1 MKFLQKIKNK
11 LLGTSLQRK
20 TQILILNTLV
30 GLFLISSTAILSLFG
45 LKHDYD
51 STFINQ
57 ERKLKQ
63 LIVIQNIYSNLLT
76 HYIRQ
81 EQTKQSVQELQ
92 SAWKVFDQISEV
104 DENYATKF
112 KDFYTRLFLKYQTR
126 LNELASAE
134 VQIAQIINHEIA
146 DETTSFELFKTTVI
160 NLNLLLHQAIKLRIE
175 ILNIKKQAT
184 NSLFL
189 TSLFVVAILI
199 TIIIST
205 TLFFSHIIIA
215 SIKELHHSLEQVV
228 SEKTKELRHLNK
240 HLQKK
245 IQDKITE
252 LRQKDQIMYQQARL
266 ASIGEMI
273 QNIAHQWRQPLN
285 SLTLLIQSFQSK
297 SENGKLTHEF
307 ICDQTKNALRIAKN
321 MSDTI
326 ENFRNFFHP
335 HSTKEYF
342 CIQKS
347 IQDSLSILSSNL
359 KHNDIEF
366 YTPSKSQIM
375 FFGYENAF
383 SQVIL
388 NLINNAK
395 DAINSEHLEK
405 GIIEIDVIEDKNEIK
420 IITQDNA
427 GGIKLQ
433 EIDKIFEPY
442 FTTKHK
448 SVGTGIG
455 LYMVKQIIEN
465 QMKGKILVKNSHWIS
480 KITKQ
485 EYFGA
490 IFEIILSKALDT
502 QGEENVL

>member
-1 MKFLQKIKNK
+1 MGFLQEIKHK

-20 TQILILNTLV
+20 TKILILNTLI
-30 GLFLISSTAILSLFG
+30 GLFLISSTAVISLFG
-45 LKHDYD
+45 LKYDYD

-63 LIVIQNIYSNLLT
+63 LIVIQNLYSDLLT
-76 HYIRQ
+76 HFIKK
-81 EQTKQSVQELQ
+81 EKTDQSIKDLQ
-92 SAWKVFDQISEV
+92 NAWKIFDQISEF

-112 KDFYTRLFLKYQTR
+112 KDFYTRLFLDYQDR
-126 LNELASAE
+126 LSDLSEAE
-134 VQIAQIINHEIA
+134 IQIAQIINHEIA
-146 DETTSFELFKTTVI
+146 DETTSFDLFKATVI
-160 NLNLLLHQAIKLRIE
+160 NLNLLLHQAIELRIE

-189 TSLFVVAILI
+189 TSLFVVVILI

-205 TLFFSHIIIA
+205 TLIFSQIIIS
-215 SIKELHHSLEQVV
+215 SIKELHQSLEKVV
-228 SEKTKELRHLNK
+228 NEKTKELRNLNED
-240 HLQKK
+240 LQKM
-245 IQDKITE
+245 IQEKITE

-285 SLTLLIQSFQSK
+285 SLMLLIQSFQSK
-297 SENGKLTHEF
+297 YENGKLTHEF
-307 ICDQTKNALRIAKN
+307 IHSQTKDALRIAKN

-335 HSTKEYF
+335 QTSKEEF
-342 CIQKS
+342 CIQES
-347 IQDSLSILSSNL
+347 IDDSFCILSSNL
-359 KHNDIEF
+359 KHSNIHF
-366 YTPSKSQIM
+366 YSPSKERTI

-383 SQVIL
+383 AQVVL

-395 DAINSEHLEK
+395 DAIVSENIED
-405 GIIEIDVIEDKNEIK
+405 GVVEIDVIENQEEIK
-420 IITQDNA
+420 IIAQDNA
-427 GGIKLQ
+427 GGIKIA
-433 EIDKIFEPY
+433 EIEKIFEPY

-455 LYMVKQIIEN
+455 LYMVKQIVEN
-465 QMKGKILVKNSHWIS
+465 QMEGKIFVKNAFWIS

-490 IFEIILSKALDT
+490 IFEITLSKAKT
-502 QGEENVL
+502 QGE

>member
-1 MKFLQKIKNK
+1 MEFLHKIKDK

-20 TQILILNTLV
+20 TKILILNTLV
-30 GLFLISSTAILSLFG
+30 GLFLISSTTIISLFG
-45 LKHDYD
+45 LKYDYD

-63 LIVIQNIYSNLLT
+63 LIVIQNLYSNLLI
-76 HYIRQ
+76 HYISK
-81 EQTKQSVQELQ
+81 EKTDASIKELQ
-92 SAWKVFDQISEV
+92 DAWRIFDQISEM

-112 KDFYTRLFLKYQTR
+112 KDFYTRLFLDYEIH
-126 LNELASAE
+126 LNKLTNDEIK
-134 VQIAQIINHEIA
+134 IAQIINHEII
-146 DETTSFELFKTTVI
+146 EQTPSFELFKTTVI
-160 NLNLLLHQAIKLRIE
+160 NLNFLLHQAIELRIE

-189 TSLFVVAILI
+189 TSLFVVAILLAM
-199 TIIIST
+199 IILT
-205 TLFFSHIIIA
+205 TLFFSHIIIS
-215 SIKELHHSLEQVV
+215 SIKELHHSLQKIVNK
-228 SEKTKELRHLNK
+228 KTQELRNLNE
-240 HLQKK
+240 HLQKRIK
-245 IQDKITE
+245 DKIMQ

-266 ASIGEMI
+266 ASMGEMI

-297 SENGKLTHEF
+297 SENGKLTHQF

-335 HSTKEYF
+335 HNVREDF

-347 IQDSLSILSSNL
+347 IQDALSILSSNL
-359 KHNDIEF
+359 KSSDIEF
-366 YTPSKSQIM
+366 YTPSEKQTM

-395 DAINSEHLEK
+395 DAIILEHIQK
-405 GIIEIDVIEDKNEIK
+405 GMIEIDVVEDRNEIK
-420 IITQDNA
+420 IIVQDNA
-427 GGIKLQ
+427 GGIKLK
-433 EIDKIFEPY
+433 EINKIFEPY

-448 SVGTGIG
+448 SLGTGIG

-465 QMKGKILVKNSHWIS
+465 QMKGKILINNSHWIS

-490 IFEIILSKALDT
+490 VFTILLPKALDT
-502 QGEENVL
+502 QGE